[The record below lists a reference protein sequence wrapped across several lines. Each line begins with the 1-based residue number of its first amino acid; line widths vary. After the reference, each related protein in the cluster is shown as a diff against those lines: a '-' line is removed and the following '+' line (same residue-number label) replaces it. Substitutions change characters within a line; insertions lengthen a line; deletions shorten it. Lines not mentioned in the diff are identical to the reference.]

1 MILATAGHID
11 HGKTALIR
19 ALTGIDADRLPEEK
33 RRGMTIDLGFAH
45 AALPDGGEIGF
56 VDVPGHERFLPNML
70 AGVLSID
77 RVLLVVAADDGPRP
91 QTIEH
96 LDILEL
102 IEVAE
107 ITAVV
112 TKIDRVAPARVAAVT
127 AEVAALLAAA
137 GHRDSPIFAVSS
149 HRGDGV
155 AALTRHLEESA
166 GRARRTRAATPPA
179 GLFRLAIDR
188 AFALP
193 GIGLVVT
200 GTVAAGRVM
209 VGDRLIV
216 GPSGIDVRVRGLH
229 AHNHPIETA
238 AAGERCAVN
247 ITGSFPSGA
256 EPRRGDWLLMPE
268 RLLPVARLDLLMRA
282 SRHAEVP
289 LRDGLPVHLHL
300 GTEDVVGRTAV
311 LSASTIAPGET
322 GFVQLDLD
330 RPIVSLTGD
339 RAVLRDHAARTTL
352 AGGRVVDPLAPR
364 RGRRRPA
371 RLALLAAMTPADPAA
386 ALERMLAA
394 EGIVD
399 LARFALLRNLT
410 AAELDA
416 LGDKAGPGSLR
427 LGPAR
432 APYAITAERLAA
444 LSETVAAALAQWHRA
459 QPDMLGPT
467 GPALMAQLRGSAPEA
482 ALAAA
487 LRRLAE
493 SGRAVRE
500 GGMWRLGDHQPR
512 LAGADEKLWRR
523 VRPLIAEGQVRP
535 PRVRE
540 IATALA
546 LEPEAVERLLRRAAR
561 LGRVA
566 KVADNRYF
574 LPESLDRLAAIA
586 RDLAA
591 QSPDGTFTAALFKDR
606 SGVGRNLTI
615 QILEYLDKIGATRR
629 IGDARVVLR
638 GGELNA

>member
-45 AALPDGGEIGF
+45 AALPDGSDIGF

-70 AGVLSID
+70 AGILSID

-102 IEVAE
+102 IGVAE

-112 TKIDRVAPARVAAVT
+112 TKIDRVARARVAAVA
-127 AEVAALLAAA
+127 AEVAVLLAAA
-137 GHRDSPIFAVSS
+137 GYRDSPIFAVSS

-155 AALTRHLEESA
+155 GALTRHLEESA
-166 GRARRTRAATPPA
+166 GRVRRSRATTPPA
-179 GLFRLAIDR
+179 GLFRMAIDR
-188 AFALP
+188 AFGMP
-193 GIGLVVT
+193 GVGLVVT
-200 GTVAAGRVM
+200 GTVGAGQVI
-209 VGDRLIV
+209 VGDRLLV
-216 GPSGIDVRVRGLH
+216 GPSGIAIRVRGLH
-229 AHNHPIETA
+229 AHNHPIGTA

-247 ITGSFPSGA
+247 IAGTFPSGA
-256 EPRRGDWLLMPE
+256 EPRRGDWLLTPE
-268 RLLPVARLDLLMRA
+268 RLLRVERLDLLVRA

-300 GTEDVVGRTAV
+300 GTEDVVARAAV
-311 LSASTIAPGET
+311 LSGSAIAPGET

-330 RPIVSLTGD
+330 RAVVALAGD

-371 RLALLAAMTPADPAA
+371 RLALLEAMSPADPAA
-386 ALERMLAA
+386 ALARMLAA

-410 AAELDA
+410 PAELNA
-416 LGDKAGPGSLR
+416 LGDNWGPGLLR
-427 LGPAR
+427 LGPAH
-432 APYAITAERLAA
+432 AHFAITAERLAA

-467 GPALMAQLRGSAPEA
+467 GPALMAQLRGAAPEA

-487 LRRLAE
+487 LLRLAE
-493 SGRAVRE
+493 SDRAVRE
-500 GGMWRLGDHQPR
+500 GGMWRLAEHRPR
-512 LAGADEKLWRR
+512 LRIADEKLWQRL
-523 VRPLIAEGQVRP
+523 RPLIAEGGLRP

-540 IATALA
+540 IAAALA

-566 KVADNRYF
+566 RVADNRYF
-574 LPESLDRLAAIA
+574 LPESLERLAAIA
-586 RDLAA
+586 RDLAG
-591 QSPDGTFTAALFKDR
+591 QSPEGTFTAAVFKDR

-615 QILEYLDKIGATRR
+615 AILEYLDKMGATRR
-629 IGDARVVLR
+629 VGDARVVLR
-638 GGELNA
+638 GGEVIG